1 MTAGLPV
8 ADAATMLTVLNTM
21 DNGVYDFLLYKYGGA
36 GQIANNRFRYAVA
49 SWYLY
54 AVSQD
59 NGYFVGHNDITITS
73 DPSKPGTKTY
83 TCECGITQDLPE
95 QWTANFGQAEYIVY
109 HQIDNAWQTF
119 PPKDRPQW
127 WQYR

>member
-1 MTAGLPV
+1 MTEGLPV

-21 DNGVYDFLLYKYGGA
+21 DNGVYDLLLYKYGGA
-36 GQIANNRFRYAVA
+36 GQVANNRFRYAVA

-59 NGYFVGHNDITITS
+59 NGYFTGHNDITTVPAEDGQITF
-73 DPSKPGTKTY
+73 
-83 TCECGITQDLPE
+83 TCECGVTQTLPG
-95 QWTANFGQAEYIVY
+95 QWTAAFGAAEYVVY
-109 HQIDNAWQTF
+109 HQIDNAWQTL
-119 PPKDRPQW
+119 PAKDRPQW